1 MTQNFWYILMIGESI
16 GLVHTKGM
24 DTDIFQW
31 KRDKLGVCLS
41 QTMDITNTYLN
52 NMQNAE
58 VF

>member
-1 MTQNFWYILMIGESI
+1 MIGESI

-24 DTDIFQW
+24 ETDIFQW